1 MQENEVKTRPIRIF
15 CCGAVQAAIW
25 ADHRVINDAVVK
37 VHSIRITKN
46 YRQDDEWKRTTTFA
60 TEDLPKVAMVAT
72 EAYRFLRLRTEEP
85 ADPVNGRRTA
95 EDAPVNGDT
104 ENHLAEYPSSH
115 SKQGQG
121 PEKESLL

>member
-1 MQENEVKTRPIRIF
+1 MQDESKNKPTKIF
-15 CCGAVQAAIW
+15 RCGAVAAAIW

-46 YRQDDEWKRTTTFA
+46 YRQDDEWKSTTTFA
-60 TEDLPKVAMVAT
+60 TEDLHKVALVAT
-72 EAYRFLRLRTEEP
+72 EAYRFLRLRSEEP
-85 ADPVNGRRTA
+85 ADPVGSRRTV
-95 EDAPVNGDT
+95 EDAAVNGDT

-121 PEKESLL
+121 PEKESLP